1 MIYLEVVTTG
11 HTTAIAANTAAI
23 ATLQSEVTALKLKL
37 DVDELASEVVEKAA
51 GEIATEITKQVSK
64 SWLSKTWDFCK
75 KYIMPVLTTLTTAT
89 SSSAIITAE
98 RLFQVLTIDNPG
110 LDGLYYIEIS

>member
-1 MIYLEVVTTG
+1 M
-11 HTTAIAANTAAI
+11 N
-23 ATLQSEVTALKLKL
+23 L
-37 DVDELASEVVEKAA
+37 DAENLVGEVVEKAA
-51 GEIATEITKQVSK
+51 GEIAGEIAKQVSK

-75 KYIMPVLTTLTTAT
+75 KYIMPILTTLTTAT